1 MRSGVNMAKAPGSQ
15 LLAWGV
21 ATRSRVGETSTGDS
35 AVVTPVP
42 GGTLVAAVDGCG
54 HGVEA
59 ARAARIACDLVR
71 RAASSDLVSLASQCH
86 DLLKRTRG
94 AAMSLAFLSAVAAT
108 ITWLGIGSVQGRL
121 LSGGRRSTSRATRSL
136 RLVSGVVGHN
146 VPSLTTAT
154 LTLEHGD
161 VVVFATDGIAA
172 TFADALELLGHP
184 QEIAD
189 RIVADHW
196 KGTDDALV
204 VVARYLAARP

>member
-1 MRSGVNMAKAPGSQ
+1 MRSGANVAEARGSQ
-15 LLAWGV
+15 LLAWGT
-21 ATRSRVGETSTGDS
+21 AARSRSGETATGDS

-54 HGVEA
+54 HGDEA

-71 RAASSDLVSLASQCH
+71 RAASTDLVSLASQCH
-86 DLLKRTRG
+86 SLLRRTRG
-94 AAMSLAFLSAVAAT
+94 AAMSLAFLSFAAT

-121 LSGGRRSTSRATRSL
+121 LSGSRRSMSRASRSL

-161 VVVFATDGIAA
+161 VVIFATDGIAA

-196 KGTDDALV
+196 KGADDALV
-204 VVARYLAARP
+204 LVARYLAARP